1 VSPRGRPLVV
11 DASAVLDL
19 MLQLRRAHR
28 IGELISSPFAQ
39 SHVPDTIDRE
49 VINVLRKHERSGAL
63 TTAEAEGVFR
73 DFVAMPFEIH
83 DARTFAGRVWEL
95 RSVCSVGDA
104 YYVAL
109 AEALDATLITS
120 DEKLARGVAPLN
132 VDVLV
137 P

>member
-1 VSPRGRPLVV
+1 MV

-19 MLQLRRAHR
+19 LLQLRRAHR

-49 VINVLRKHERSGAL
+49 VINVLRKRERSGSL
-63 TTAEAEGVFR
+63 TSAEAETVFGE
-73 DFVAMPFEIH
+73 FLLLPFEVH
-83 DARTFAGRVWEL
+83 DARPFAPRVWGL

-104 YYVAL
+104 YYVSL
-109 AEALDATLITS
+109 AESLDATLITS
-120 DEKLARGVAPLN
+120 DEKLARGVAQLDL
-132 VDVLV
+132 DVIV